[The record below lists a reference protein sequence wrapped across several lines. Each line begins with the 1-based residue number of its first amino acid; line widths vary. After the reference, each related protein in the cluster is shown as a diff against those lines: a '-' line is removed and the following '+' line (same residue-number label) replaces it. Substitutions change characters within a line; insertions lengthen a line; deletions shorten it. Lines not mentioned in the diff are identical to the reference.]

1 MYQSIPKRV
10 YTTKES
16 AMPKMAVPPSF
27 SAEKNECH
35 TSSDILQMC
44 HSQDITS
51 KPNTSNIAKK
61 TSILKNMETDDLLL
75 IGLLLLFISEDSD
88 QQLLIAVIAF
98 LLFS

>member
-27 SAEKNECH
+27 FAEKNECGA
-35 TSSDILQMC
+35 TSDILQMC
-44 HSQDITS
+44 NSQNIST
-51 KPNTSNIAKK
+51 KPNIVKK
-61 TSILKNMETDDLLL
+61 SSILKNMETDDLLL